1 MLLMVAVLV
10 LVITLPEPAGIRA
23 NPAQPKRV
31 SARHRFTCPKR
42 SGLEPGDPCRIS
54 IPSIKVVAKV
64 IRLGLNPDGTL
75 EVPSDFSVT
84 GWWSGGTRPGTIGPA
99 VIVGHV
105 DSVAGAAVF
114 YHLRDLHRGAVVKVW
129 RVGRPMVRYRLDR
142 MIQVP
147 KNDFPTDQVYGDTP
161 FAAIRLITCGGAFD
175 RSSGNYLDNVVA
187 YARLTAVEA

>member
-1 MLLMVAVLV
+1 MAGEGRLPRAVRALLLMVAVLV

-23 NPAQPKRV
+23 NPAQPKRG

-84 GWWSGGTRPGTIGPA
+84 GWCSVVTRTVKTGPA
-99 VIVGHV
+99 SMSRHLEPDVGNLLLHENRDV
-105 DSVAGAAVF
+105 
-114 YHLRDLHRGAVVKVW
+114 LRS
-129 RVGRPMVRYRLDR
+129 RL
-142 MIQVP
+142 V
-147 KNDFPTDQVYGDTP
+147 TV
-161 FAAIRLITCGGAFD
+161 
-175 RSSGNYLDNVVA
+175 
-187 YARLTAVEA
+187 